1 MNHSIK
7 KLSKSS
13 DGAILL
19 EFVLCFPILFILF
32 LFAIQFS
39 YIMIAWQ
46 VVHYSAYMGA
56 RSAMTEN
63 VVQRKSKAEKVAKRI
78 LAVISA
84 SPADSKDAKN
94 RAKDEFSKLDGWG
107 WLPNTKYL
115 DKQVDVDIS
124 YTNLDPRGV
133 LCTVKFKAFLTVP
146 VAGRLISFF
155 AKDDKKGDEK
165 KWQELLD
172 NQQYALNP
180 ALINYSN
187 EIELESDKDKLSIP
201 YITLTPTSA
210 VAIPYSTL
218 KYPISLE

>member
-1 MNHSIK
+1 MSTFQEREAPRSRYRPNH
-7 KLSKSS
+7 
-13 DGAILL
+13 
-19 EFVLCFPILFILF
+19 FVLSPHRRCAREPRPESFP
-32 LFAIQFS
+32 S
-39 YIMIAWQ
+39 
-46 VVHYSAYMGA
+46 
-56 RSAMTEN
+56 T
-63 VVQRKSKAEKVAKRI
+63 
-78 LAVISA
+78 
-84 SPADSKDAKN
+84 PADSKDAKN

-201 YITLTPTSA
+201 YITLTSTSA

>member
-1 MNHSIK
+1 M
-7 KLSKSS
+7 
-13 DGAILL
+13 
-19 EFVLCFPILFILF
+19 
-32 LFAIQFS
+32 
-39 YIMIAWQ
+39 
-46 VVHYSAYMGA
+46 
-56 RSAMTEN
+56 
-63 VVQRKSKAEKVAKRI
+63 
-78 LAVISA
+78 
-84 SPADSKDAKN
+84 
-94 RAKDEFSKLDGWG
+94 
-107 WLPNTKYL
+107 
-115 DKQVDVDIS
+115 
-124 YTNLDPRGV
+124 
-133 LCTVKFKAFLTVP
+133 CTVKFKAFLTVP

-201 YITLTPTSA
+201 YITLTSTSA